1 MKLNRFFA
9 SALLAL
15 AALVGAA
22 SGAQAFD
29 VVNLW
34 PSTPPGDKA
43 EQYQDAGGEWYV
55 PRLEFWRP
63 ENQTT
68 DACIIISCGGC
79 YNGVAYEV
87 EGVMPRDFF
96 LSKGIAV
103 CMLWYR
109 TPRRPGVEKHFAA
122 WQDVQRAVRIVR
134 GHAKEWNIDPN
145 KIGSMGFS
153 AGGHLCL
160 MAATSSMTKTYEPV
174 DEFDKLPCNVNFAIP
189 VYPAYTLDDGVDG
202 ENSGGGNDAQ
212 LVKDFAFDAQTP
224 PMCFIHGDGDGYSS
238 MASVMCYRQLRKM
251 GIPGEMHIYAYANHA
266 FFNCGPDAP
275 IRKYPQRVFEWLQT
289 LGVID
294 APESAKVEH

>member
-1 MKLNRFFA
+1 MMKTLRLCA
-9 SALLAL
+9 LAL
-15 AALVGAA
+15 ALTLCAA
-22 SGAQAFD
+22 SNLFAFD

-43 EQYQDAGGEWYV
+43 EQYEKNGGPYYE
-55 PRLEFWRP
+55 PRMEFWRP

-68 DACIIISCGGC
+68 DAIIIICCGGC

-96 LSKGIAV
+96 LEHGV
-103 CMLWYR
+103 PVVMLWYR

-134 GHAKEWNIDPN
+134 DHAEEWKISPD
-145 KIGSMGFS
+145 KIGVMGFS

-160 MAATSSMTKTYEPV
+160 MAATSSMTQTYEPV
-174 DEFDKLPCNVNFAIP
+174 DDADKLPCNINFAVP
-189 VYPAYTLDDGVDG
+189 VYPAYSLTDGVDN
-202 ENSGGGNDAQ
+202 ENTGRGNDAE
-212 LVKDFAFDAQTP
+212 LVDDFKFDEKTP

-238 MASVMCYRQLRKM
+238 MASVMVYRQLRKM
-251 GIPGEMHIYAYANHA
+251 GIPGEMHVYAYANHA

-275 IRKYPQRVFEWLQT
+275 IRKYPQRVLEWLQT
-289 LGVID
+289 IGILET
-294 APESAKVEH
+294 PENAKVEH